1 MKLYDETMMTETPE
15 APVVPNNNTT
25 EQANYNASTQAAPA
39 NAPAVVK
46 PTAPVGNNYQ
56 NVYNA
61 ATTTAAP
68 TASVN
73 SAPATLDYTGQ
84 INDIYDKYLAAQRA
98 QLDSSYEANMRE
110 LEAAAAKIPGLYQQ
124 RGNDLNAQYERNRAA
139 LNEQMAANGLNVG
152 AGSQA
157 RLAQN
162 TGYLNAYGQIQAAQ
176 ADAQAAIEQ
185 QKAAR
190 EAEYQ
195 AAITQAL
202 RDNDY
207 QRAVALTQEMKDQRN
222 ADLDRAKLLA
232 GYGDFSG
239 YAQLYGD
246 DAANNMRDVW
256 MAQNPQY
263 AYMTGNLT
271 ADQYYKLTGQYPA
284 GYSTPGRG
292 YTYTPQINEEDT
304 TTERKI
310 PGYDGTTKPPLSRN
324 PVTALNG
331 VTSPETFRQILSGFD
346 LDNLTATQ
354 KQQIGDM
361 YQRVRSGLNPARDIM
376 RKE

>member
-1 MKLYDETMMTETPE
+1 MKLYDETMMTETPKVDPTE
-15 APVVPNNNTT
+15 PKVEPTVP
-25 EQANYNASTQAAPA
+25 AAPA
-39 NAPAVVK
+39 VQPASVQPASAQ
-46 PTAPVGNNYQ
+46 PTAAQPNAG
-56 NVYNA
+56 YN
-61 ATTTAAP
+61 P
-68 TASVN
+68 
-73 SAPATLDYTGQ
+73 PDYTGQ

-98 QLDSSYEANMRE
+98 QLDSGYEANMRE

-246 DAANNMRDVW
+246 DTAKNMRDVW

-271 ADQYYKLTGQYPA
+271 ADQYYRLTGKMPNGTQP
-284 GYSTPGRG
+284 TPV
-292 YTYTPQINEEDT
+292 YTPPVGDDNTPDDDREIPVPPGATPTNRLMYDLGQARNEQEFVN
-304 TTERKI
+304 I
-310 PGYDGTTKPPLSRN
+310 AN
-324 PVTALNG
+324 QLNAQG
-331 VTSPETFRQILSGFD
+331 
-346 LDNLTATQ
+346 NLTA
-354 KQQIGDM
+354 QQQQAIMDR
-361 YQRVRSGLNPARDIM
+361 YARLYG
-376 RKE
+376 KGK

>member
-1 MKLYDETMMTETPE
+1 MPNMIKSTMDGNRD
-15 APVVPNNNTT
+15 PNMSLKDGGSGLAQNDTVT
-25 EQANYNASTQAAPA
+25 SP
-39 NAPAVVK
+39 VVK
-46 PTAPVGNNYQ
+46 PTAPTAPVDNYQ
-56 NVYNA
+56 NIYNA
-61 ATTTAAP
+61 ATTTAAPTAAP

-73 SAPATLDYTGQ
+73 SAPATPDYTGQ

-139 LNEQMAANGLNVG
+139 LNEQMAANGLNIG

-271 ADQYYKLTGQYPA
+271 ADQYYRLTGQYPA

-292 YTYTPQINEEDT
+292 YTYTPQITEEET
-304 TTERKI
+304 TTREI
-310 PGYDGTTKPPLSRN
+310 PGYDGK
-324 PVTALNG
+324 TATPTDRLMYDLGLARSEQEFTDIVNRLNAQG
-331 VTSPETFRQILSGFD
+331 
-346 LDNLTATQ
+346 NLTQA
-354 KQQIGDM
+354 QQ
-361 YQRVRSGLNPARDIM
+361 QAIM
-376 RKE
+376 DRYNRLYGKGN

>member
-1 MKLYDETMMTETPE
+1 MKLYDESMMQVKPE
-15 APVVPNNNTT
+15 QPVPPTDPKEPVVPNSTTAAT
-25 EQANYNASTQAAPA
+25 EQAIYNAAAQATPA
-39 NAPAVVK
+39 NAATPAV
-46 PTAPVGNNYQ
+46 PTAPASAN
-56 NVYNA
+56 NA
-61 ATTTAAP
+61 APGGYATPNYAAQ
-68 TASVN
+68 V
-73 SAPATLDYTGQ
+73 
-84 INDIYDKYLAAQRA
+84 NDIYDKALAAQRA
-98 QLDSSYEANMRE
+98 QLDSGYEANMRE

-124 RGNDLNAQYERNRAA
+124 RGNDLNAQYERQRAA

-246 DAANNMRDVW
+246 DTAKNMRDVW

-284 GYSTPGRG
+284 GYETPR
-292 YTYTPQINEEDT
+292 TYVPAPPPGDDEPP
-304 TTERKI
+304 EREV
-310 PGYDGTTKPPLSRN
+310 PTYPDDGDALRPRN

-331 VTSPETFRQILSGFD
+331 VTSPETFRQILGGFD
-346 LDNLTATQ
+346 LDNLTAAQ

-361 YQRVRSGLNPARDIM
+361 YQKVRSGLNPVKDTM

>member
-1 MKLYDETMMTETPE
+1 MKLYDETMMTETPKVDPTE
-15 APVVPNNNTT
+15 PKVEPTVPT
-25 EQANYNASTQAAPA
+25 
-39 NAPAVVK
+39 APAVQPASVQSASAQ
-46 PTAPVGNNYQ
+46 PTAAQQ
-56 NVYNA
+56 NAGYN
-61 ATTTAAP
+61 P
-68 TASVN
+68 
-73 SAPATLDYTGQ
+73 PDYTGQ

-98 QLDSSYEANMRE
+98 QLDSGYEANMRE

-162 TGYLNAYGQIQAAQ
+162 TGYLNAYGQIQTAQ

-202 RDNDY
+202 KDNDY

-222 ADLDRAKLLA
+222 ADLDKAKLLA

-239 YAQLYGD
+239 YAALYGD
-246 DAANNMRDVW
+246 DTAKNMRDVW

-292 YTYTPQINEEDT
+292 YTYTPQITEEET
-304 TTERKI
+304 TAEREI
-310 PGYDGTTKPPLSRN
+310 PGYTAGQTATTTNRLMYDLGLARN
-324 PVTALNG
+324 EQEFTDIVNRLNAQG
-331 VTSPETFRQILSGFD
+331 
-346 LDNLTATQ
+346 NLTQA
-354 KQQIGDM
+354 QQ
-361 YQRVRSGLNPARDIM
+361 QAIM
-376 RKE
+376 DRYNRLYGKGN

>member
-1 MKLYDETMMTETPE
+1 MKLYDETMMTETPKVDPAE
-15 APVVPNNNTT
+15 PKVEPTVPT
-25 EQANYNASTQAAPA
+25 
-39 NAPAVVK
+39 APAVQPASVQPASAQ
-46 PTAPVGNNYQ
+46 PTAAQP
-56 NVYNA
+56 NA
-61 ATTTAAP
+61 GYTAP
-68 TASVN
+68 
-73 SAPATLDYTGQ
+73 DYTGQ

-98 QLDSSYEANMRE
+98 QLDSGYEANMRE

-246 DAANNMRDVW
+246 DTAKNMRDVW

-284 GYSTPGRG
+284 GYSAPGSG
-292 YTYTPQINEEDT
+292 YTYTPRTDGNT
-304 TTERKI
+304 TADRDI
-310 PGYDGTTKPPLSRN
+310 PTYTGGNGGNGKRALYDLGLARTPQE
-324 PVTALNG
+324 ALAAYNSISESDWDG
-331 VTSPETFRQILSGFD
+331 MSAAQQEQILKRLGKFG
-346 LDNLTATQ
+346 
-354 KQQIGDM
+354 IG
-361 YQRVRSGLNPARDIM
+361 
-376 RKE
+376 